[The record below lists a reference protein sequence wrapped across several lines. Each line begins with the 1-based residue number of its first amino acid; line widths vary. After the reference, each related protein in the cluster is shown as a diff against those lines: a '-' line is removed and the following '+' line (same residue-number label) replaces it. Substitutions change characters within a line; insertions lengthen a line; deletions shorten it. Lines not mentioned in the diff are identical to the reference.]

1 MLTAA
6 INASKGFLVQQAYQS
21 VTQGNALHKFHCQLI
36 MIRSYVSS
44 SKNRCQLMLG
54 RSNFVML
61 RFSKHAQL
69 PQLLIQLLH
78 KSQDARLDDA
88 KIMVF
93 HLLPFR
99 NLGSEQCAPRIYQIL
114 TLLPHL
120 LIDEEI
126 FLLRP
131 DSSHNLLGRLPEQRQ
146 YTSGSLVDTAHRAQ
160 QRRFFIQYFAGIG
173 AKRSRDT

>member
-21 VTQGNALHKFHCQLI
+21 VTQGDALHKFHCQLI

-69 PQLLIQLLH
+69 PQLLIQL
-78 KSQDARLDDA
+78 ARLDDA

-131 DSSHNLLGRLPEQRQ
+131 DSSHNFLGRLPEQRQ

-173 AKRSRDT
+173 AKRSRDA